1 MQAADKAALRKAIR
15 SRFPGDEIRRAE
27 SGAMCRHILSWEP
40 YRQAETVG
48 AYIPLRREADVTA
61 VMLDVL
67 ASGRTLA
74 LPRVDGEGSM
84 TLRRVRSLEELVP
97 GAYGIPEPGGDTEI
111 IPLSAVSLLI
121 VPLEGIDRRGMR
133 LGKGGGYYDRLLEG
147 SQVMTLGAVM
157 SWQWEEKVPA
167 MPWDRPLRAAADCR
181 GIHLF

>member
-1 MQAADKAALRKAIR
+1 MQAADKAALRRAIR

-111 IPLSAVSLLI
+111 IPLAALSLFI
-121 VPLEGIDRRGMR
+121 VPLEGIDCRGMR
-133 LGKGGGYYDRLLEG
+133 LGKGGGYHDRLLAD
-147 SQVMTLGAVM
+147 SHVMTLGAVM
-157 SWQWEEKVPA
+157 SWQWEDHLPA

>member
-1 MQAADKAALRKAIR
+1 
-15 SRFPGDEIRRAE
+15 
-27 SGAMCRHILSWEP
+27 
-40 YRQAETVG
+40 
-48 AYIPLRREADVTA
+48 
-61 VMLDVL
+61 
-67 ASGRTLA
+67 
-74 LPRVDGEGSM
+74 M

-157 SWQWEEKVPA
+157 SWQWEEELPA